1 MLRNE
6 HLIYGLV
13 EHNVSRSLH
22 SPSISRTGLDPFLD
36 HYITLRI
43 PVAVFYPRKISMP
56 LIEFSTFAVPL
67 I

>member
-6 HLIYGLV
+6 HLISGFV
-13 EHNVSRSLH
+13 EHNVTHSLH

-36 HYITLRI
+36 RYITLRI

-56 LIEFSTFAVPL
+56 LIELSTFAVPL
-67 I
+67 V